1 MNYKKIGLNIRQL
14 RKEQNLTIEKLAEI
28 CNISPNF
35 LGKIERAQSIPS
47 IETLIAIAN
56 GLNVGVD
63 ILVEHELNAVNKRSI
78 ENLQLNLD
86 LLDSTDKKTCLE
98 ICECISNYFAEKSK

>member
-35 LGKIERAQSIPS
+35 LGK
-47 IETLIAIAN
+47 
-56 GLNVGVD
+56 
-63 ILVEHELNAVNKRSI
+63 
-78 ENLQLNLD
+78 
-86 LLDSTDKKTCLE
+86 C
-98 ICECISNYFAEKSK
+98 